1 MAKDIDA
8 AVREVCL
15 AFPEAEAFV
24 SHGAPNFRTR
34 KGRVFATYAV
44 DTHGDGRIALWL
56 PMPPGA
62 QAHHVASAP
71 KHFFVP
77 PYVGPRGWLGVN
89 LDTGLSWKRIAQLV
103 REAYEHV
110 AHPKLAARIG
120 RTVEIAPPTAK
131 TKPARFDRLGTP
143 RARQVLAKLR
153 KICLALPEVHEA
165 KQFGSPV
172 WQAGKKTFAQ
182 AWDYGDGLKLGFRV
196 GVDQQ
201 GLYLADARY
210 SIPAYLGHRG
220 WIALDV
226 SKHADWREIGS
237 LARASYRH
245 FALKR
250 MLARLGD

>member
-1 MAKDIDA
+1 MPKDVDA

-15 AFPEAEAFV
+15 SFPEAEEFV

-34 KGRVFATYAV
+34 KGRIFATYAV
-44 DTHGDGRIALWL
+44 NTHGDGRIALWL
-56 PMPPGA
+56 PMPAGA
-62 QAHHVASAP
+62 QAHHVAAAP

-77 PYVGPRGWLGVN
+77 PYVGPKGWLGVN

-103 REAYEHV
+103 REAYEAV
-110 AHPKLAARIG
+110 APPKLVARLG

-131 TKPARFDRLGTP
+131 TKPERLDPLAAP
-143 RARQVLAKLR
+143 RARKVLDRLR
-153 KICLALPEVHEA
+153 AICLALPEVREA

-182 AWDYGDGLKLGFRV
+182 AWDYGQGPTLGFWV

-201 GLYLADARY
+201 GLYLEDARY

-226 SKHADWREIGS
+226 SKHADWKAIES
-237 LARASYRH
+237 LARSSYRH

-250 MLARLGD
+250 MLARLDD